1 MQPLTMK
8 SAVHVPSTA
17 RYASIPLAMQAASN
31 TLPAT
36 ARLLIEGGDERIA
49 LDPQREVNRYG
60 CGPTPDPDLLAFSS
74 ATASVISPAA
84 FQAADRLRTR
94 LENEL
99 LHLSPATVYARE
111 LAHIRGELLALCAL
125 VDLPEPDIIFAAS
138 GTDLHRIAAQFS
150 QAASAQPVLAI
161 MVDEAE
167 TGSGVFAAITA
178 THPAIEAATV
188 ALRNADGTPRP
199 GLEIDADFTA
209 LAQQAHAA
217 GRHVLLIQADITKTG
232 MIAPSYG
239 CTAALQ
245 QVLGTQLDVLID
257 ACQFRIAPATLRAC
271 LNRGYSVALTGS
283 KFAGGPSFSGAL
295 LIPAQTA
302 DRLRK
307 RPFPRKLASY
317 STAADWPDN
326 WPVQGVLEAVSNFGL
341 LLRWEAALCELRAFR
356 ALPEVDVARFLQSFA
371 QTIQARLADDPAF
384 SPIPVPVLDRSTLL
398 AQSGWDHVQTVFP
411 FQLYRTSKSGRR
423 PLDAEE
429 TKKVYRNL
437 PAATI
442 RCQLGQPVNY
452 GAGLY
457 ALRLCLSARLIVR
470 AMADDKAAGR
480 IIAQALA
487 ALDQAACLA
496 NST

>member
-1 MQPLTMK
+1 MK
-8 SAVHVPSTA
+8 PAMHVPSTVH
-17 RYASIPLAMQAASN
+17 YASIPLAMQAVPD

-36 ARLLIEGGDERIA
+36 AQLLIAGGDERIA
-49 LDPQREVNRYG
+49 LDPQSAVNRYG
-60 CGPTPDPDLLAFSS
+60 CGPTPDPDLLDFASS
-74 ATASVISPAA
+74 TASVISPAA

-99 LHLSPATVYARE
+99 RHHPAAAVYTRE
-111 LAHIRGELLALCAL
+111 LVHIREELLALCTL
-125 VDLPEPDIIFAAS
+125 GDLPEPDIIFAAS

-161 MVDEAE
+161 IVDAAE

-178 THPAIEAATV
+178 TYPAIEAATV
-188 ALRNADGTPRP
+188 ALRNADGMPRHSQ
-199 GLEIDADFTA
+199 EIDADFTA

-232 MIAPSYG
+232 MIAPSYD

-245 QVLGTQLDVLID
+245 QALGTQLDVLID

-271 LNRGYSVALTGS
+271 LTKGYSVALTGS
-283 KFAGGPSFSGAL
+283 KFVGGPSFSGAL

-307 RPFPRKLASY
+307 RPFPRILENY

-326 WPVQGVLEAVSNFGL
+326 WPVQGVLESVSNFGL

-356 ALPEVDVARFLQSFA
+356 TLPEVDVARFLQSFA
-371 QTIQARLADDPAF
+371 QAIRARLADDPAF
-384 SPIPVPVLDRSTLL
+384 APISVPVLDRSALL
-398 AQSGWDHVQTVFP
+398 YKSGWDHVQTVFP
-411 FQLYRTSKSGRR
+411 FQLYRTSASGRR

-437 PAATI
+437 PSAAI

-452 GAGLY
+452 GTGLN

-470 AMADDKAAGR
+470 AMADDKAADH

-487 ALDQAACLA
+487 ALDQTACLA